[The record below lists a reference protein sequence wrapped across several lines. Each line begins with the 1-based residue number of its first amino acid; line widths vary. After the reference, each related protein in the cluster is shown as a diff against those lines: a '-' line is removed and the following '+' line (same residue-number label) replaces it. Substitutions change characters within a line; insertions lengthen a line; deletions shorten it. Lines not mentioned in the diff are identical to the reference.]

1 MKIKDVRWAVV
12 ALTAILIMFLSA
24 CSAGAEEPLPDS
36 GVTTLIY
43 ANLREDGP
51 DREMIDRFNRTHT
64 DIQIE
69 VRDYVTENGR
79 SGKDRLFAEMLAGQ
93 VPDIFDIGRSDSS
106 SFATVLPYRVLAKK
120 GYLEDLWPYIENDPA
135 LGRGGVLEAPLKA
148 AEVDGGLY
156 VVFSRVSINTLVGAE
171 QIVGNRYSWTLEEMK
186 ETYAA
191 MPEGSTILPFYY
203 RRKNVLQTFV
213 PMLLD
218 SYVDWEAGQCSFD
231 SEGFRAVLTFLN
243 SFPEEVDILEDMDI
257 LAESA
262 KRLANGQQMLE
273 GAENVSIPR
282 CVQFMDTYFG
292 GRGSFIGF
300 PVEDGSVGSSF
311 FPGGQRL
318 AISSTC
324 KNKEAA
330 WKFVRQLLL
339 PKESQQTIGSLFSL
353 PVNRADYN
361 RLVRYSRSKDI
372 SMMFY
377 RFGKNAPPIEI
388 HPVTDEELERY
399 EDFINSIDKIEL
411 CDETIYGIVKEVSE
425 AYFAGDKSL
434 DEAVQMIQNRVTL
447 YVNENL

>member
-1 MKIKDVRWAVV
+1 MPV
-12 ALTAILIMFLSA
+12 AALLLMFLSA
-24 CSAGAEEPLPDS
+24 CSAGTKEPLPDS

-51 DREMIDRFNRTHT
+51 DREMIDRFNRTHA

-93 VPDIFDIGRSDSS
+93 VPDIFDIGRSDSCPLT
-106 SFATVLPYRVLAKK
+106 TVLPYRVLAKK

-135 LGRGGVLEAPLKA
+135 LGQGSVLEAPLKA

-156 VVFSRVSINTLVGAE
+156 VVFAHVSINTLVGAE
-171 QIVGNRYSWTLEEMK
+171 KIVGNRYSWTLEEMK
-186 ETYAA
+186 EAYAS
-191 MPEGSTILPFYY
+191 MPEDSTILPFFYN
-203 RRKNVLQTFV
+203 RGNVFKLFI
-213 PMLLD
+213 PMLLNG
-218 SYVDWEAGQCSFD
+218 YVDWEAGQCSFD
-231 SEGFRAVLTFLN
+231 SEEFRAVLTFLN
-243 SFPEEVDILEDMDI
+243 SFPEEVDIPENMDI

-282 CVQFMDTYFG
+282 CVQFMDMYFG
-292 GRGSFIGF
+292 GRGSFIGV
-300 PVEDGSVGSSF
+300 PVEDGSVGSCF
-311 FPGGQRL
+311 LPGGHRL

-361 RLVRYSRSKDI
+361 RLVRRFRSENI
-372 SMMFY
+372 NMMFY

-399 EDFINSIDKIEL
+399 EDFINSIDKIDL
-411 CDETIYGIVKEVSE
+411 CDDTIYNIVWEVAG
-425 AYFAGDKSL
+425 AYFAGDKTV
-434 DEAVQMIQNRVTL
+434 DEAVQIIQNRVSL

>member
-1 MKIKDVRWAVV
+1 
-12 ALTAILIMFLSA
+12 
-24 CSAGAEEPLPDS
+24 
-36 GVTTLIY
+36 
-43 ANLREDGP
+43 
-51 DREMIDRFNRTHT
+51 
-64 DIQIE
+64 
-69 VRDYVTENGR
+69 
-79 SGKDRLFAEMLAGQ
+79 
-93 VPDIFDIGRSDSS
+93 
-106 SFATVLPYRVLAKK
+106 
-120 GYLEDLWPYIENDPA
+120 
-135 LGRGGVLEAPLKA
+135 
-148 AEVDGGLY
+148 
-156 VVFSRVSINTLVGAE
+156 
-171 QIVGNRYSWTLEEMK
+171 
-186 ETYAA
+186 
-191 MPEGSTILPFYY
+191 
-203 RRKNVLQTFV
+203 
-213 PMLLD
+213 
-218 SYVDWEAGQCSFD
+218 
-231 SEGFRAVLTFLN
+231 
-243 SFPEEVDILEDMDI
+243 
-257 LAESA
+257 
-262 KRLANGQQMLE
+262 MLE

-300 PVEDGSVGSSF
+300 PVEDGGTGSCF
-311 FPGGQRL
+311 FPAGQRL
-318 AISSTC
+318 AISSAC

-330 WKFVRQLLL
+330 WEFVRQLLL

-434 DEAVQMIQNRVTL
+434 DEAVQMVQNRVTL